1 MNSAIPEF
9 CTMMEKCQ
17 RLTMLDISDLAT
29 KREHFIT
36 VARAIAA
43 NESLAE
49 LRWNYDLVKSA
60 SLAKQIIADFAQ
72 KIQNR
77 SNKLEKIVM
86 NGVFTASANRE
97 EMAALFPSDCGCKL
111 SLFEPSFTDEE
122 SDDISEDESD
132 AS

>member
-17 RLTMLDISDLAT
+17 RMTKLDISDLST

-36 VARAIAA
+36 VAKAIAA

-86 NGVFTASANRE
+86 NGVFTARANRE
-97 EMAALFPSDCGCKL
+97 EMAALFPPDCGCTL